1 MRRRRG
7 PAGRGGF
14 ALIAALW
21 LLAAISMVALDLSL
35 RARDH
40 RRSAANVQEASVARG
55 AAEAGV
61 AHARALLERRL
72 LMAARSADAGWA
84 DPWRGLDRL
93 IPDSVR
99 LSGSAYRVQLRD
111 AGAALHLN
119 RAGEDELRRLL
130 QALRVDAGAADRI
143 AQAAADWRDADALR
157 RPRGAERAEYL
168 REGASVLPSNQPF
181 RAVAELRHV
190 RGMTDEIFRRVSP
203 YLTIRGSGQVNL
215 SAAPREVLLALPG
228 MTEESVA
235 LLLRMQRAGTPLP
248 SPAELG
254 GHLSPGARSLYQR
267 DLPRLMS
274 RATTE
279 TREVEIRSSGWVSG
293 GRMRPVQEAL
303 AVRAGTA
310 VFLVDRGAP

>member
-1 MRRRRG
+1 MNRR
-7 PAGRGGF
+7 GF

-21 LLAAISMVALDLSL
+21 LLTAISLVALDLSL

-40 RRSAANVQEASVARG
+40 RRSAANVQEDAVARG
-55 AAEAGV
+55 AADAGV

-72 LMAARSADAGWA
+72 LVARRSGEDDWG
-84 DPWRGLDRL
+84 DPWSRLDRVL
-93 IPDSVR
+93 PDSVP
-99 LSGSAYRVQLRD
+99 LSGAAYRVQLRD

-130 QALRVDAGAADRI
+130 TALRVDAGAADRI

-157 RPRGAERAEYL
+157 RPRGAERAEYVK
-168 REGASVLPSNQPF
+168 EGAAVLPADQPF
-181 RAVAELRHV
+181 RDVAELRHV
-190 RGMTDEIFRRVSP
+190 RGMTDEIYRRVSP
-203 YLTIRGSGQVNL
+203 YLTVRGSGQVNL
-215 SAAPREVLLALPG
+215 SSAPREVLLALPG
-228 MTEESVA
+228 MTEESVV
-235 LLLRMQRAGTPLP
+235 LLLRMQRAGTTLS
-248 SPAELG
+248 SPAALG
-254 GHLSPGARSLYQR
+254 EQLSPGARAIFER
-267 DLPRLMS
+267 DLPRLMA

-279 TREVEIRSSGWVSG
+279 TREVEIRSSGWVNG